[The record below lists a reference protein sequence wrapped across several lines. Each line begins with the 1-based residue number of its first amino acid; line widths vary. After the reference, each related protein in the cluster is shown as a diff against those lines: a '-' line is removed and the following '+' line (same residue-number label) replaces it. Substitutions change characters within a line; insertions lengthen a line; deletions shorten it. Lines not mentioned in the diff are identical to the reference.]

1 MRGVGLRANASTGQ
15 IQVLLNMLR
24 GWSVQDALDAPRF
37 CISPGLPDAPV
48 KGAQD
53 AGNINVEVY
62 FELGISLAVVEELK
76 GKFFSAKVII
86 LSWLARNGSRRSP
99 GHWRT
104 KRNDGPRSSHSKAQ
118 NSR

>member
-1 MRGVGLRANASTGQ
+1 MEGAGLRANVSTGQ

-48 KGAQD
+48 KEAQE

-62 FELGISLAVVEELK
+62 FEPGISPAVVEELK
-76 GKFFSAKVII
+76 GRFCSTTVII
-86 LSWLARNGSRRSP
+86 LS
-99 GHWRT
+99 
-104 KRNDGPRSSHSKAQ
+104 
-118 NSR
+118 